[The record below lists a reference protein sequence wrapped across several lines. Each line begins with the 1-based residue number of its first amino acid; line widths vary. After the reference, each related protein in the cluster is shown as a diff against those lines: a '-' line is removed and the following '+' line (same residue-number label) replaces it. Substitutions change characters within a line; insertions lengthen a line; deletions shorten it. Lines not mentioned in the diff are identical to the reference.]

1 MEKKFATKKKKSKKE
16 KNLLRKEGG
25 KKEKNHSFS
34 MIWSY
39 NNYKEVFPEM
49 LSKSLWHPQSS

>member
-1 MEKKFATKKKKSKKE
+1 
-16 KNLLRKEGG
+16 LRKEGG